1 MEDCQICCEKYN
13 KSSRLN
19 VCCNN
24 AECDYHACRSCIQ
37 TYVMS
42 STSDPHCMNCRKTW
56 DQDFIVLNLT
66 RVFYE
71 KTYKV
76 QRKNLLF
83 EREQSKIPD
92 TMNDVA
98 QYVKAK
104 GKENEL
110 QEYQN
115 EANNLYERITEIRR
129 NETRIRN
136 EIHLLKTGK
145 SKEVERK
152 KFIMPCPGDDCRG
165 FLSTAYKCEVCSKF
179 SCPKCLLVLGDKKD
193 ENHVCNEDSV
203 KNADYIKST
212 TKPCPK
218 CGERISKIDGCDQ
231 MWCTICNSAFSWN
244 TGLIDKG
251 SVIHNPHYYQYL
263 RNNTNNGNTIP
274 RNPGDNPCEMN
285 PRMYSQFYRN
295 VVLAIGNHLWKSFSS
310 IEQYKKIQDETDRN
324 NLMDKNFQLLFKYRN
339 QVETIS
345 NLIRVFNH
353 YHYEFDRNN
362 ADINLNSDYRTLRIQ
377 YIVKE
382 ITKEKMSEKMIAMD
396 TKRKK
401 FTEIN
406 NILQLIDT
414 VGHDIIKSIFD
425 KLMGNRLDV
434 EFLKEQFTKISPY
447 ELLETIDNVYN
458 ELLKFVDY
466 CNDKFA
472 VIGVAHNMSV
482 HYISKRTILSS
493 TTFKGISS
501 EFITTYPEKYAEI
514 RNYKGDLIQHE
525 PRKKKYTM
533 KSIKKME
540 SC

>member
-1 MEDCQICCEKYN
+1 MDDCQICCEKYN
-13 KSSRLN
+13 KGSRLN

-24 AECDYHACRSCIQ
+24 AECDYQACRSCIQ
-37 TYVMS
+37 IYVMS
-42 STSDPHCMNCRKTW
+42 STSDPHCMGCRRTW

-71 KTYKV
+71 KTYKIH
-76 QRKNLLF
+76 RKKLLF

-104 GKENEL
+104 EKETEL
-110 QEYQN
+110 KACQN
-115 EANNLYERITEIRR
+115 EMNQLYARLTDIRV
-129 NETRIRN
+129 NENGIRD

-179 SCPKCLLVLGDKKD
+179 SCPKCLIVLGEKKD
-193 ENHVCNEDSV
+193 ETHVCNEDSV

-218 CGERISKIDGCDQ
+218 CGERISKVDGCDQ

-244 TGLIDKG
+244 TGLIDNG

-263 RNNTNNGNTIP
+263 RNSTNNGNAIP
-274 RNPGDNPCEMN
+274 RNPGDNPCEMDQ
-285 PRMYSQFYRN
+285 RMYSRFYQN
-295 VVLAIGNHLWKSFSS
+295 VTLAISNHLGKSFSS
-310 IEQYKKIQDETDRN
+310 IEPYKEIQDEKDRN
-324 NLMDKNFQLLFKYRN
+324 TLIDKNFHLMFNYRN
-339 QVETIS
+339 QVETIG

-353 YHYEFDRNN
+353 YHYELNRNTI
-362 ADINLNSDYRTLRIQ
+362 DIEHNSDYRILRVQ
-377 YIVKE
+377 YIVHE
-382 ITKEKMSEKMIAMD
+382 ITQENMSEKMIAMD

-401 FTEIN
+401 ITEIN

-414 VGHDIIKSIFD
+414 IGHDIIKSIFS
-425 KLMGNRLDV
+425 KLMNNQLNI
-434 EFLKEQFTKISPY
+434 EFLKEQLKKSNPY
-447 ELLETIDNVYN
+447 EIMDIFDTVYN
-458 ELLKFVDY
+458 ELMKFIDY

-472 VIGVAHNMSV
+472 VISVAYNTPIH
-482 HYISKRTILSS
+482 HIYKTQKGLTIN
-493 TTFKGISS
+493 FKGFSP
-501 EFITTYPEKYAEI
+501 EFIATYPEKYAEI
-514 RNYKGDLIQHE
+514 SNYKGELVQYE
-525 PRKKKYTM
+525 TRKRKYTM
-533 KSIKKME
+533 KSVKSMK

>member
-1 MEDCQICCEKYN
+1 MDDCQICCEKYN
-13 KSSRLN
+13 KSSRLD

-24 AECDYHACRSCIQ
+24 VECGYHACRSCIQ

-76 QRKNLLF
+76 QRKKLLF

-98 QYVKAK
+98 QYVKANE
-104 GKENEL
+104 KETEL
-110 QEYQN
+110 KEYHD
-115 EANNLYERITEIRR
+115 EANNLYTRIAEIRL
-129 NETRIRN
+129 NQSRIRT

-152 KFIMPCPGDDCRG
+152 KFIMPCPGDACRG

-179 SCPKCLLVLGDKKD
+179 SCPKCLIVLGEKKD
-193 ENHVCNEDSV
+193 ETHVCNEDSV

-218 CGERISKIDGCDQ
+218 CGERISKVDGCDQ
-231 MWCTICNSAFSWN
+231 MWCTICTSAFSWK

-251 SVIHNPHYYQYL
+251 SVVHNPHYYQYL
-263 RNNTNNGNTIP
+263 RNNTNNGNAIP

-285 PRMYSQFYRN
+285 ARMYSQFYRN
-295 VVLAIGNHLWKSFSS
+295 VTLAINTHLWKSFSS
-310 IEQYKKIQDETDRN
+310 IESYNEIQDETDRN

-353 YHYEFDRNN
+353 YHYELDRNN
-362 ADINLNSDYRTLRIQ
+362 VEINTNSDYRTLRIQ
-377 YIVKE
+377 YIVNE
-382 ITKEKMSEKMIAMD
+382 ISQEKMSEKMIAMD

-414 VGHDIIKSIFD
+414 VGHDIIKGIFG
-425 KLMGNRLDV
+425 KLMGNQLDI
-434 EFLKEQFTKISPY
+434 EFLKNRLQNSSPY
-447 ELLETIDNVYN
+447 EIMDIFDTVYN
-458 ELLKFVDY
+458 ELIKFINY

-472 VIGVAHNMSV
+472 VVGVAHNINI
-482 HYISKRTILSS
+482 HYICKTEKELTIN
-493 TTFKGISS
+493 FKGFSP
-501 EFITTYPEKYAEI
+501 EFIKAYPEKYAEI
-514 RNYKGDLIQHE
+514 RSYKGTISQYE
-525 PRKKKYTM
+525 TRKRKYTM
-533 KSIKKME
+533 KSVKSME
-540 SC
+540 SS